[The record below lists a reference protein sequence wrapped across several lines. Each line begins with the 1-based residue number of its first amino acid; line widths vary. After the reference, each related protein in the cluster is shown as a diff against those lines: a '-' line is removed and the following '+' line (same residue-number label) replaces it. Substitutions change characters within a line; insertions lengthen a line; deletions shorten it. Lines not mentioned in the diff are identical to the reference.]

1 MSWGNNWTN
10 FEHSDHA
17 GMKNVLGKV
26 SIFCLWT
33 NWIHLVT
40 CNRAILFTVALR
52 WTKSVKFTLS
62 IAFHP
67 GGLAKH
73 DFWACGD
80 AKKRKK
86 IAEHREYF
94 WNMCPNP
101 FSWAKDI
108 KKWIQVKSRSAST
121 CSLDD
126 AFSEFMH
133 VLGCLWCY
141 FHRRK
146 IHFVCNDDRRYF
158 ALSDLVFLLRL
169 SWIVHTT
176 LKGREVLL
184 KTRLELAI
192 CPVISFKSRRNG
204 FEWCW
209 K

>member
-1 MSWGNNWTN
+1 
-10 FEHSDHA
+10 
-17 GMKNVLGKV
+17 MKNALGKV

-40 CNRAILFTVALR
+40 CNKIEFRELYYLQSLCAGQNLWNLHFRSPSTRVVWPNMIFGLVA
-52 WTKSVKFTLS
+52 TQ
-62 IAFHP
+62 
-67 GGLAKH
+67 
-73 DFWACGD
+73 
-80 AKKRKK
+80 KKRKK

-101 FSWAKDI
+101 FSWAKNI
-108 KKWIQVKSRSAST
+108 KKWIQVKTRSAST

-141 FHRRK
+141 FHRRM
-146 IHFVCNDDRRYF
+146 IHFVCNDDCRYF
-158 ALSDLVFLLRL
+158 ALLDLVFLLRL

-176 LKGREVLL
+176 LKGREVFL

-192 CPVISFKSRRNG
+192 CPVISFKSRHNG